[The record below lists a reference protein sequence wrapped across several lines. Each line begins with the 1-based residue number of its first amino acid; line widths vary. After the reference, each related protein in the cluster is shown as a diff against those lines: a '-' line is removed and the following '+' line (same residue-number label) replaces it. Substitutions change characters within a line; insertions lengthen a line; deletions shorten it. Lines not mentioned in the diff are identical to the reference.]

1 MKAFLPTVTIAGLLG
16 LASIGAHASDGS
28 VLVNGTV
35 ATNTCSING
44 TAAGTTFTKTVTMP
58 TVTAASISAATPAG
72 MSSATDLQIVLTNC
86 AGPAT
91 KVIASFN
98 NDPATVDQTYGYLV
112 NQATT
117 GAAQRVGVALY
128 NSKFQRISIINPV
141 FNSIANNGVT
151 ITNGNA
157 TLQYYAAYGLGQGGA
172 AQPGTV
178 LATVTYQLVY
188 Q

>member
-1 MKAFLPTVTIAGLLG
+1 
-16 LASIGAHASDGS
+16 
-28 VLVNGTV
+28 
-35 ATNTCSING
+35 
-44 TAAGTTFTKTVTMP
+44 
-58 TVTAASISAATPAG
+58 
-72 MSSATDLQIVLTNC
+72 
-86 AGPAT
+86 
-91 KVIASFN
+91 
-98 NDPATVDQTYGYLV
+98 
-112 NQATT
+112 
-117 GAAQRVGVALY
+117 VGVALY

-141 FNSIANNGVT
+141 YNSIANNGVT